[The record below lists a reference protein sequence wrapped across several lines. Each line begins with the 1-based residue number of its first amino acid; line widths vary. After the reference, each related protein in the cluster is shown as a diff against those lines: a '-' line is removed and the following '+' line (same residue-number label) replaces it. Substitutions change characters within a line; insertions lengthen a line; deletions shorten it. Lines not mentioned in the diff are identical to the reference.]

1 MTNDL
6 QAVKAFAGVSTSQL
20 ATFMNGLRD
29 NIAAYEPVFD
39 SFGSIVDGRILW
51 WNQAFE
57 QVRRNEVLVGSTIS
71 ELFLA
76 PVPAI
81 AHLVVAWDEGCSV
94 QTSTIDHTFESRY
107 RGIEK
112 LQGLMYWCR
121 WQRIGDLI
129 ITTSPDLAE
138 HRKMHE
144 LQTDTR
150 SLLAVATRKRAL
162 AVERE
167 RIARGL
173 HDTVIQ
179 SLYATSLALSMSLR
193 KAHHDDTKAISTAID
208 SIADVIAEI
217 RHEILDIET
226 QRSSPIRLQLEDILL
241 PVLAASDAELDLKID
256 IPALPEDVL
265 RHVRAV
271 CTEATSNAVRHG
283 HATRVEVTVSAA
295 DERLVVQ
302 VRDNGQGISPHAVL
316 HNGLNNMRER
326 AQLMGGTMELSS
338 NDKHGTTIVWS
349 IPCAGWCA

>member
-1 MTNDL
+1 MTNEFAAT
-6 QAVKAFAGVSTSQL
+6 QAFAGLSTAQL
-20 ATFMNGLRD
+20 ATFMHGLRD
-29 NIAAYEPVFD
+29 QIAAYEPVFD
-39 SFGSIVDGRILW
+39 SFGTVVDARLLW
-51 WNQAFE
+51 WNQSYEDARLE
-57 QVRRNEVLVGSTIS
+57 PVRVGVNVS

-81 AHLVVAWDEGCSV
+81 AHIVVAWNEGCSV
-94 QTSTIDHTFESRY
+94 QTLTFDHAYGTKYRNIDRLV
-107 RGIEK
+107 GI
-112 LQGLMYWCR
+112 MYWCR
-121 WQRIGDLI
+121 WQRIGDLVI
-129 ITTSPDLAE
+129 STSPDLAE

-144 LQTDTR
+144 LQTDTQ

-179 SLYATSLALSMSLR
+179 HLYATSLTLSMSLR
-193 KAHHDDTKAISTAID
+193 KASHDDAKAISSAID

-241 PVLAASDAELDLKID
+241 PVLTASNAELDLKID
-256 IPALPEDVL
+256 VPAMPEDVL

-283 HATRVEVTVSAA
+283 HASLVEVSVTTDA
-295 DERLVVQ
+295 DSLVVG
-302 VRDNGQGISPHAVL
+302 VRDNGRGLSPHAVL

-326 AQLMGGTMELSS
+326 AQLMGGTMDMSS
-338 NDKHGTTIVWS
+338 NDRDGTTIVWS